1 MKITKKVLDY
11 CNEILQDE
19 RFSKIFPEKFL
30 DEIDDKK
37 VKIHFTKI
45 NLELFLEVKENSFIL
60 LESTKNFDVEFIASP
75 LDFFMYIISKG
86 SDKFSDRIKING
98 DVNTANKINDFLYKS
113 EKFRLIISNLAGSEK
128 AEKIEN
134 IYVRLRTD
142 INNLFESATND
153 LSDFILEDIT
163 LLPTKDNIN
172 QFLDDVDNLRSR
184 TDKLLKKHVKD

>member
-11 CNEILQDE
+11 CNEILQGE

-30 DEIDDKK
+30 DEIDNKK

-113 EKFRLIISNLAGSEK
+113 EKFRLIISNLVGSEK

-142 INNLFESATND
+142 INNFFESATND

-184 TDKLLKKHVKD
+184 TDKLLKKHVND

>member
-11 CNEILQDE
+11 CNEILQGE

-37 VKIHFTKI
+37 VKIYFTKI
-45 NLELFLEVKENSFIL
+45 NLELFLKVKENSFIL
-60 LESTKNFDVEFIASP
+60 LESTKDFDVEFIASP

-113 EKFRLIISNLAGSEK
+113 EKFRLIISNLVGSEK

-134 IYVRLRTD
+134 IYVRLRTN
-142 INNLFESATND
+142 INNFFESATND

>member
-1 MKITKKVLDY
+1 MDY
-11 CNEILQDE
+11 CNEILQGE

-45 NLELFLEVKENSFIL
+45 NLELFLKVKENSFIL
-60 LESTKNFDVEFIASP
+60 LESTKDFDVEFIASP

-113 EKFRLIISNLAGSEK
+113 EKFRLIISNLVGSEK

-142 INNLFESATND
+142 INNFFESATND

>member
-45 NLELFLEVKENSFIL
+45 NLELFLKVKENSFIL
-60 LESTKNFDVEFIASP
+60 LESTKDFDVEFIASP

-113 EKFRLIISNLAGSEK
+113 EKFRLIISNLVGSEK

-142 INNLFESATND
+142 INNFFESATND

>member
-11 CNEILQDE
+11 CNEILQGE

-37 VKIHFTKI
+37 VKIYFTKI
-45 NLELFLEVKENSFIL
+45 NLELFLKVKENSFIL
-60 LESTKNFDVEFIASP
+60 LESTKDFDVEFIASP

-113 EKFRLIISNLAGSEK
+113 EKFRLIISNLVGSEK

-134 IYVRLRTD
+134 IYVRLRTN
-142 INNLFESATND
+142 INNFFESATND

-184 TDKLLKKHVKD
+184 TDKLLKKHVND

>member
-11 CNEILQDE
+11 CNEILQGE

-30 DEIDDKK
+30 DEIDNKK

-113 EKFRLIISNLAGSEK
+113 EKFRLIISNLVGSEK

-134 IYVRLRTD
+134 IYVRLRTN
-142 INNLFESATND
+142 INNFFESATND

-184 TDKLLKKHVKD
+184 TDKLLKKHVND

>member
-37 VKIHFTKI
+37 VKIYFTKI
-45 NLELFLEVKENSFIL
+45 NLELFLKVKENSFIL
-60 LESTKNFDVEFIASP
+60 LESTKDFDVEFIASP

-113 EKFRLIISNLAGSEK
+113 EKFRLIISNLVGSEK

-134 IYVRLRTD
+134 IYVRLRTN
-142 INNLFESATND
+142 INNFFESATND

-184 TDKLLKKHVKD
+184 TDKLLKKHVND

>member
-45 NLELFLEVKENSFIL
+45 NLELFLKVKENSFIL
-60 LESTKNFDVEFIASP
+60 LESTKDFDVEFIASP

-113 EKFRLIISNLAGSEK
+113 EKFRLIISNLVGSEK

-184 TDKLLKKHVKD
+184 TDKLLKKHVND

>member
-1 MKITKKVLDY
+1 LKITKKVLDY

-45 NLELFLEVKENSFIL
+45 NLELFLKVKENSFIL
-60 LESTKNFDVEFIASP
+60 LESTKDFDVEFIASP

-113 EKFRLIISNLAGSEK
+113 EKFRLIISNLVGSEK

-142 INNLFESATND
+142 INNFFESATND

>member
-1 MKITKKVLDY
+1 
-11 CNEILQDE
+11 
-19 RFSKIFPEKFL
+19 
-30 DEIDDKK
+30 
-37 VKIHFTKI
+37 
-45 NLELFLEVKENSFIL
+45 
-60 LESTKNFDVEFIASP
+60 
-75 LDFFMYIISKG
+75 MYIISKG

-113 EKFRLIISNLAGSEK
+113 EKFRLIISNLVGSEK

-142 INNLFESATND
+142 INNFFESATND

-184 TDKLLKKHVKD
+184 TDKLLKKHVND

>member
-11 CNEILQDE
+11 CNEILQGE

-30 DEIDDKK
+30 DEIDNKK

-184 TDKLLKKHVKD
+184 TDKLLKKHVND

>member
-11 CNEILQDE
+11 CNEILQGE

-37 VKIHFTKI
+37 VKIYFTKI
-45 NLELFLEVKENSFIL
+45 NLELFLKVKENSFIL
-60 LESTKNFDVEFIASP
+60 LESTKDFDVEFIASP

-113 EKFRLIISNLAGSEK
+113 EKFRLIISNLVGSEK

-142 INNLFESATND
+142 INNFFESATND

-184 TDKLLKKHVKD
+184 TDKLLKKHVND

>member
-45 NLELFLEVKENSFIL
+45 NLELFLKVKENSFIL
-60 LESTKNFDVEFIASP
+60 LESTKDFDVEFIASP

-113 EKFRLIISNLAGSEK
+113 EKFRLIISNLVGSEK

-134 IYVRLRTD
+134 IYVRLRTN
-142 INNLFESATND
+142 INNFFESATND

-184 TDKLLKKHVKD
+184 TDKLLKKHVND

>member
-45 NLELFLEVKENSFIL
+45 NLELFLKVKENSFIL
-60 LESTKNFDVEFIASP
+60 LESTKDFDVEFIASP

-113 EKFRLIISNLAGSEK
+113 EKFRLIISNLVGSEK

-142 INNLFESATND
+142 INNFFESATND

-184 TDKLLKKHVKD
+184 TDKLLKKHVND

>member
-11 CNEILQDE
+11 CNEILQGE

-37 VKIHFTKI
+37 VKIYFTKI
-45 NLELFLEVKENSFIL
+45 NLELFLKVKENSFIL
-60 LESTKNFDVEFIASP
+60 LESTKDFDVEFIASP

-113 EKFRLIISNLAGSEK
+113 EKFRLIISNLVGSEK

-142 INNLFESATND
+142 INNFFESATND

>member
-11 CNEILQDE
+11 CNEILQGE

-30 DEIDDKK
+30 DEIDNKK

-134 IYVRLRTD
+134 IYVRLRSD

-184 TDKLLKKHVKD
+184 TDKLLKKHVND

>member
-1 MKITKKVLDY
+1 LKITKKVLDY
-11 CNEILQDE
+11 CNEILQGE

-37 VKIHFTKI
+37 VKIYFTKI
-45 NLELFLEVKENSFIL
+45 NLELFLKVKENSFIL
-60 LESTKNFDVEFIASP
+60 LESTKDFDVEFIASP

-113 EKFRLIISNLAGSEK
+113 EKFRLIISNLVGSEK

-134 IYVRLRTD
+134 IYVRLRTN
-142 INNLFESATND
+142 INNFFESATND

-184 TDKLLKKHVKD
+184 TDKLLKKHVND

>member
-11 CNEILQDE
+11 CNEILQGE

-60 LESTKNFDVEFIASP
+60 LESTKDFDVEFIASP

-113 EKFRLIISNLAGSEK
+113 EKFRLIISNLVGSEK

-142 INNLFESATND
+142 INNFFESATND

-184 TDKLLKKHVKD
+184 TDKLLKKHVND

>member
-1 MKITKKVLDY
+1 LKITKKVLDY
-11 CNEILQDE
+11 CNEILQGE

-30 DEIDDKK
+30 DEIDNKK

-113 EKFRLIISNLAGSEK
+113 EKFRLIISNLVGSEK

-184 TDKLLKKHVKD
+184 TDKLLKKHVND

>member
-11 CNEILQDE
+11 CNEILQGE

-37 VKIHFTKI
+37 VKIYYTKI
-45 NLELFLEVKENSFIL
+45 NLELFLKVKENSFIL
-60 LESTKNFDVEFIASP
+60 LESTKDFDVEFIASP

-113 EKFRLIISNLAGSEK
+113 EKFRLIISNLVGSEK

-134 IYVRLRTD
+134 IYVRLRTN
-142 INNLFESATND
+142 INNFFESATND

-184 TDKLLKKHVKD
+184 TDKLLKKHVND

>member
-60 LESTKNFDVEFIASP
+60 LESTKDFDVEFIASP

-113 EKFRLIISNLAGSEK
+113 EKFRLIISNLVGSEK

-142 INNLFESATND
+142 INNFFESATND

-184 TDKLLKKHVKD
+184 TDKLLKKHVND

>member
-37 VKIHFTKI
+37 VKIYFTKI
-45 NLELFLEVKENSFIL
+45 NLELFLKVKENSFIL
-60 LESTKNFDVEFIASP
+60 LESTKDFDVEFIASP

-113 EKFRLIISNLAGSEK
+113 EKFRLIISNLVGSEK

-142 INNLFESATND
+142 INNFFESATND

-163 LLPTKDNIN
+163 LLPIKDNIN

-184 TDKLLKKHVKD
+184 TDKLLKKHVND

>member
-60 LESTKNFDVEFIASP
+60 LESTKDFDVEFIASP

-113 EKFRLIISNLAGSEK
+113 EKFRLIISNLVGSEK

-134 IYVRLRTD
+134 IYVRLRTN
-142 INNLFESATND
+142 INNFFESATND

-184 TDKLLKKHVKD
+184 TDKLLKKHVND

>member
-11 CNEILQDE
+11 CNEILQGE

-30 DEIDDKK
+30 DEIDNKK

-113 EKFRLIISNLAGSEK
+113 EKFRLIISNLVGSEK

-142 INNLFESATND
+142 INNLFENATND

-184 TDKLLKKHVKD
+184 TDKLLKKHVND

>member
-37 VKIHFTKI
+37 VKIYFTKI
-45 NLELFLEVKENSFIL
+45 NLELFLKVKENSFIL
-60 LESTKNFDVEFIASP
+60 LESTKDFDVEFIASP

-113 EKFRLIISNLAGSEK
+113 EKFRLIISNLVGSEK

-134 IYVRLRTD
+134 IYVRLRTN
-142 INNLFESATND
+142 INNFFESATND

>member
-1 MKITKKVLDY
+1 MKITRKVLDY
-11 CNEILQDE
+11 CNEILQGE

-45 NLELFLEVKENSFIL
+45 NLELFLKVKENSFIL
-60 LESTKNFDVEFIASP
+60 LESTKDFDVEFIASP

-113 EKFRLIISNLAGSEK
+113 EKFRLIISNLVGSEK

-134 IYVRLRTD
+134 IYVRLRTN
-142 INNLFESATND
+142 INNIFESATND

-184 TDKLLKKHVKD
+184 TDKLLKKHVND

>member
-11 CNEILQDE
+11 CNEILQGE

-30 DEIDDKK
+30 DEIDNKK

-113 EKFRLIISNLAGSEK
+113 EKFRLIISNLVGSEK

-184 TDKLLKKHVKD
+184 TDKLLKKHVND

>member
-1 MKITKKVLDY
+1 M
-11 CNEILQDE
+11 
-19 RFSKIFPEKFL
+19 
-30 DEIDDKK
+30 
-37 VKIHFTKI
+37 
-45 NLELFLEVKENSFIL
+45 
-60 LESTKNFDVEFIASP
+60 EFIASP
-75 LDFFMYIISKG
+75 LDFFIYIISRG

-113 EKFRLIISNLAGSEK
+113 EKFRLIISNLVGSEK

-134 IYVRLRTD
+134 IYVRLRTN
-142 INNLFESATND
+142 INNFFESATND

-184 TDKLLKKHVKD
+184 TDKLLKKHVND

>member
-11 CNEILQDE
+11 CNEILQGE

-30 DEIDDKK
+30 DEIDNKK

-113 EKFRLIISNLAGSEK
+113 EKFRLIISNLVGSEK

-153 LSDFILEDIT
+153 LSDFILEDMT

-184 TDKLLKKHVKD
+184 TDKLLKKHVND

>member
-11 CNEILQDE
+11 CNEILQGE

-30 DEIDDKK
+30 DEIDNKK

-45 NLELFLEVKENSFIL
+45 NLELFLEVKANSFIL

-113 EKFRLIISNLAGSEK
+113 EKFRLIISNLVGSEK

-184 TDKLLKKHVKD
+184 TDKLLKKHVND

>member
-45 NLELFLEVKENSFIL
+45 NLELFLKVKENSFIL
-60 LESTKNFDVEFIASP
+60 LESTKDFDVEFIASP
-75 LDFFMYIISKG
+75 LDFFMYVISKG

-113 EKFRLIISNLAGSEK
+113 KKFRLIISNLVGSEK

-172 QFLDDVDNLRSR
+172 QFLDDVDSLRSR
-184 TDKLLKKHVKD
+184 TDKLLKKHVND

>member
-11 CNEILQDE
+11 CNEILQGE

-30 DEIDDKK
+30 DEIDNKK

-98 DVNTANKINDFLYKS
+98 DVNTANKINGFLYKS
-113 EKFRLIISNLAGSEK
+113 EKFRLIISNLVGSEK

-184 TDKLLKKHVKD
+184 TDKLLKKHVND

>member
-11 CNEILQDE
+11 CNEILQGE

-30 DEIDDKK
+30 DEIDDKI
-37 VKIHFTKI
+37 VKIYFTKI
-45 NLELFLEVKENSFIL
+45 NLELFLKVKENSFIL
-60 LESTKNFDVEFIASP
+60 LERTKDFDVEFIASP

-113 EKFRLIISNLAGSEK
+113 EKFRLIISNLVGSEK

-184 TDKLLKKHVKD
+184 TDKLLKKHVND